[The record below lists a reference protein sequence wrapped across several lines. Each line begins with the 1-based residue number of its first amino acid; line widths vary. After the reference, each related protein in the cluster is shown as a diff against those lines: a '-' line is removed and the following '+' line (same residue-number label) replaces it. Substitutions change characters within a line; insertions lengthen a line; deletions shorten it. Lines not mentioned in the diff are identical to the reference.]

1 MNWVSN
7 APSLRQNCHL
17 SPFIN
22 LNSTVYSSCVSSMGF
37 SGPLTLLRLSEGSQG
52 WSRQKGGVTFSASPV
67 TPTKFLTNKKLHPS
81 VIFIAPLLRVR
92 QESRHTR
99 SQATKHPQEKT
110 SPKSIRRSQATQE
123 FSSPMNAARAF
134 FFFFFPPFRAFPPD
148 HMAPESTWA
157 ARCSQQPKQGAS
169 AGQRCSGQ
177 SWRAGCCTARCAL
190 ENWISY
196 HSPNF
201 FTPIDQWRHR
211 KICLQIPMQRLG
223 EKRFW
228 ISKN

>member
-134 FFFFFPPFRAFPPD
+134 FFLFFPHLGLFPQITWLLRARELHDAASNPNKEQAQGSAALGRAEGLAAALLAVPLRTGFPTIALISLLRLTNEDTEKFAFRYPCKD
-148 HMAPESTWA
+148 
-157 ARCSQQPKQGAS
+157 
-169 AGQRCSGQ
+169 
-177 SWRAGCCTARCAL
+177 
-190 ENWISY
+190 
-196 HSPNF
+196 
-201 FTPIDQWRHR
+201 
-211 KICLQIPMQRLG
+211 
-223 EKRFW
+223 
-228 ISKN
+228 